1 MYWNLCPRS
10 HQRKPAK
17 WEKTG
22 APSSASHWVFDK
34 YSLSNI
40 TRRSRVCVV
49 FRLQLCKRLLSIAFF
64 NVLESGL
71 KNSMGEESC
80 EEVFH
85 LWLRANTPNDEA
97 VLWPL
102 PFPPPTR
109 EQAVS
114 PGEMPC
120 KCHEYSTLSEGL
132 SAQVSSVVKSRIKF
146 SHSFVELV
154 SYAAAWRGSVQQNAV
169 FLFNFWN
176 ETFPGCF
183 HT

>member
-1 MYWNLCPRS
+1 M
-10 HQRKPAK
+10 
-17 WEKTG
+17 
-22 APSSASHWVFDK
+22 
-34 YSLSNI
+34 
-40 TRRSRVCVV
+40 V

-80 EEVFH
+80 DLEQIH
-85 LWLRANTPNDEA
+85 QMMRLSCDPS
-97 VLWPL
+97 PS
-102 PFPPPTR
+102 PPTR

-154 SYAAAWRGSVQQNAV
+154 SYAAA
-169 FLFNFWN
+169 
-176 ETFPGCF
+176 
-183 HT
+183 